1 MRSIHELF
9 ARTKRKGKK
18 PRLEELADESPFA
31 FSLKPYFSSQDWQAV
46 YEEQFA
52 IRDAVDMTAE
62 FAARPSVRIK
72 WRNDPIEDLEKNLI
86 DMLDDLEFDTFLS
99 YAVRRYVVD
108 GCFGAE
114 IVRDKDKLP
123 VALVPLRAEGL
134 DFVTD
139 KHKLSGFDYKPLKG
153 EKIEYKREDV
163 FYVPRNP
170 FKKPYIGCSA
180 LSALES
186 PLEHLEELIDDIKEL
201 GSKLWKRSILYEV
214 DDSELTTEES
224 SILFNYLTNL
234 DPGKSL
240 AVNQMVKANEL
251 KTGGDMAGLLE
262 AKREASSDI
271 AVNFGI
277 PRVMWGATKSAD
289 IGTLRPA
296 LVVFY
301 EVKIKPIQKAFAA
314 EITRRLF
321 DPYISRQTDDS
332 RAKAYFASL
341 SLQDFTDL
349 TNALTKLLETE
360 VINENEVR
368 DIIGLGTAEQ

>member
-18 PRLEELADESPFA
+18 PKLEELADESPFI
-31 FSLKPYFSSQDWQAV
+31 FSLKPYFESEDWQKV
-46 YEEQFA
+46 YEDQFA

-72 WRNDPIEDLEKNLI
+72 WIKNQNEDLEKNLI
-86 DMLDDLEFDTFLS
+86 DMLCDIEFDTLLS
-99 YAVRRYVVD
+99 YAVRHYVVD

-123 VALVPLRAEGL
+123 TALIPLRSDGL
-134 DFVTD
+134 EFVTD
-139 KHKLSGFDYKPLKG
+139 NHKLSGFTYKPLSG
-153 EKIEYKREDV
+153 DLINYKREDV

-180 LSALES
+180 LSALGS
-186 PLEHLEELIDDIKEL
+186 PLEHLEELIGDIREL

-214 DDSELTTEES
+214 DDSELTKEES
-224 SILFNYLTNL
+224 IVLFNYLTEL

-277 PRVMWGATKSAD
+277 PRVMWGASKSAD

-321 DPYISRQTDDS
+321 EPYVSRQTDDS
-332 RAKAYFASL
+332 YAEAYFASL

-349 TNALTKLLETE
+349 TNALTKLLEAE

-368 DIIGLGTAEQ
+368 DIIGLGVTE